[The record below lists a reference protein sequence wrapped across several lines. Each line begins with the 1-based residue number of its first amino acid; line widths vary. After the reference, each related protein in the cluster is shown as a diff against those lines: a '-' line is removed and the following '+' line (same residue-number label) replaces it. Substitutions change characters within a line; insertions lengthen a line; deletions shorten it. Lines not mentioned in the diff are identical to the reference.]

1 MGLQDYSYPMYRH
14 QLRNLKEWLHRSRR
28 KPLVLRGARQ
38 VGKSTLVELFCE
50 SETDRDLVT
59 VNLERHP
66 HLARAFASNDPATIL
81 NLIDTVSDV
90 PLSDRSILFLDEI
103 QAAPSAFA
111 SLRYFFE
118 DMPQRPIVAA
128 GSLMEFML
136 SNHTFSMP
144 VGRIEYLN
152 LGPMTFTEFLK
163 AVRQDRL
170 AREIETFEWPSGE
183 ESPGP
188 HPLIH
193 QRLLELLR
201 LYHFVGGMPEAVRVY
216 AETEN
221 LPAVSAVH
229 AGIVDTWRD
238 DFPKYAARRDLTRM
252 LRVFHFAA
260 RHPGRKIKYSNV
272 SPDDQSATV
281 RRDIDLL
288 EMARVVARVTHSP
301 CSGLPLQADVN
312 EKVFKLIFLD
322 VGLMNAVCGVGW
334 QTLANQTH
342 TQLVNAG
349 PTAEQFIGQHL
360 QYLYAERPN
369 RALTYWLREGRSN
382 NAEVDYVAEFGGR
395 IVPIE
400 VKAGR
405 AGTLKSLHQF
415 VFEKRVPFAIRFHAD
430 LPALQTVD
438 TEIRRGHGAER
449 VHYRLL
455 SLPLYLVERLP
466 RIIDG
471 LPSVV

>member
-1 MGLQDYSYPMYRH
+1 MYRH
-14 QLRNLKEWLHRSRR
+14 QLRNLKEWLHRPRR

-50 SETDRDLVT
+50 SEADRDLVT

-66 HLARAFASNDPATIL
+66 YLAEAFASNDPATIL
-81 NLIDTVSDV
+81 NLVGAVSST
-90 PLSDRSILFLDEI
+90 PLSERSVLFLDEI
-103 QAAPSAFA
+103 QATPSAFA

-118 DMPQRPIVAA
+118 DMPDRPVVAA

-136 SNHTFSMP
+136 SDHTFSMP
-144 VGRIEYLN
+144 VGRIEYLH

-163 AVRQDRL
+163 GVGQDRL
-170 AREIETFEWPSGE
+170 AREIETFEWPPGE
-183 ESPGP
+183 HSPGL

-193 QRLLELLR
+193 GRLLEFLR
-201 LYHFVGGMPEAVRVY
+201 LYQFVGGMPEAVRVY
-216 AETEN
+216 SESRN
-221 LPAVSAVH
+221 LSAVSAVH
-229 AGIVDTWRD
+229 SGIVDTWRD

-260 RHPGRKIKYSNV
+260 RNPGRKVKYSNV

-288 EMARVVARVTHSP
+288 EMARVISRVTHSQ
-301 CSGLPLQADVN
+301 CSGLPLQADLN

-322 VGLMNAVCGVGW
+322 VGLMNAVCGLGW
-334 QTLANQTH
+334 EAIAGRTP

-349 PTAEQFIGQHL
+349 PTAEQFVGQHL
-360 QYLYAERPN
+360 QYLLAGRPN
-369 RALTYWLREGRSN
+369 RELTYWLREGRSS
-382 NAEVDYVAEFGGR
+382 NAEVDYVVELGGR

-415 VFEKRVPFAIRFHAD
+415 VFEKRAPLAIRFHAD
-430 LPALQTVD
+430 LPELQTVD
-438 TEIRRGHGAER
+438 TEVRRSHGTER
-449 VHYRLL
+449 VRYRLL

-466 RIIDG
+466 RIVDG
-471 LPSVV
+471 LSAVV

>member
-1 MGLQDYSYPMYRH
+1 MYRH
-14 QLRNLKEWLHRSRR
+14 QLGNLKDWLHRPRR

-50 SETDRDLVT
+50 SESDRDLVT

-66 HLARAFASNDPATIL
+66 HLAGAFASNDPAAIL
-81 NLIDTVSDV
+81 NLIDAVSDT

-111 SLRYFFE
+111 SLRYFLE
-118 DMPQRPIVAA
+118 DMPQLPVVAA

-144 VGRIEYLN
+144 VGRIEYMN
-152 LGPMTFTEFLK
+152 MGPMTFTEFLI
-163 AVRQDRL
+163 AIGQDRL
-170 AREIETFEWPSGE
+170 AREIETFEWTSEGDF
-183 ESPGP
+183 PGP

-193 QRLLELLR
+193 QRLLESLR
-201 LYHFVGGMPEAVRVY
+201 LYHFVGGMPEAVKVY
-216 AETEN
+216 AESRR
-221 LPAVSAVH
+221 LPNVSAVH
-229 AGIVDTWRD
+229 SGIIDTWRD

-260 RHPGRKIKYSNV
+260 HHPGHKVKYSNV
-272 SPDDQSATV
+272 SPDDQSATL

-288 EMARVVARVTHSP
+288 EMARVLARVTHSH

-322 VGLMNAVCGVGW
+322 VGLMNAVCGLGW
-334 QTLANQTH
+334 QSLANQTT
-342 TQLVNAG
+342 TQLINAG
-349 PTAEQFIGQHL
+349 PAAEQFIGQHL
-360 QYLYAERPN
+360 QHLLAEGPN
-369 RALTYWLREGRSN
+369 RELTYWLREGRSN
-382 NAEVDYVAEFGGR
+382 NAEVDYVAEFGGC

-415 VFEKRVPFAIRFHAD
+415 VFEKRAPFAIRFHAD
-430 LPALQTVD
+430 PPALQTID
-438 TEIRRGHGAER
+438 TEVRHAQGAER
-449 VHYRLL
+449 IRYRLL

-466 RIIDG
+466 HIVNG
-471 LPSVV
+471 LSAAA

>member
-1 MGLQDYSYPMYRH
+1 MYRH
-14 QLRNLKEWLHRSRR
+14 QLRNLKEWLHRPRR

-50 SETDRDLVT
+50 AEAGRDLVT

-66 HLARAFASNDPATIL
+66 HLAQAFASNDPRTIL
-81 NLIDTVSDV
+81 NLVGTVSGT
-90 PLSDRSILFLDEI
+90 PLSDRSVLFLDEI

-118 DMPQRPIVAA
+118 DMPDRPVVAA

-136 SNHTFSMP
+136 SDHTFPMP

-152 LGPMTFTEFLK
+152 LGPMTFTEFLM
-163 AVRQDRL
+163 AIGQDRL
-170 AREIETFEWPSGE
+170 AKEIEAFELPLGE

-188 HPLIH
+188 HLLIH
-193 QRLLELLR
+193 QRLLDLLR

-216 AETEN
+216 SESEN

-229 AGIVDTWRD
+229 VAIVDTWRD
-238 DFPKYAARRDLTRM
+238 DFPKYAARRDMTRM
-252 LRVFHFAA
+252 LRVFQFAA
-260 RHPGRKIKYSNV
+260 RNPGRKVKYSSV
-272 SPDDQSATV
+272 SPDDQSATI

-288 EMARVVARVTHSP
+288 EMARVIARVTHSQ

-322 VGLMNAVCGVGW
+322 VGLMNAVCGLGW
-334 QTLANQTH
+334 QAIASQTP
-342 TQLVNAG
+342 TQLINAG
-349 PTAEQFIGQHL
+349 PAAEQFIGQHL
-360 QYLYAERPN
+360 QYLLAERPN
-369 RALTYWLREGRSN
+369 RELTYWLREGRSN

-430 LPALQTVD
+430 LPELQTVD
-438 TEIRRGHGAER
+438 TEVRRGHGTER
-449 VHYRLL
+449 ACYRLL

-466 RIIDG
+466 HIVDRLG
-471 LPSVV
+471 AAA

>member
-1 MGLQDYSYPMYRH
+1 MYRH
-14 QLRNLKEWLHRSRR
+14 QQSHLKEWLHRPRR

-50 SETDRDLVT
+50 SEADRDLVT

-66 HLARAFASNDPATIL
+66 HLAEAFATNDPATIL
-81 NLIDTVSDV
+81 NLVSTVSGTPV
-90 PLSDRSILFLDEI
+90 SDRSILFIDEI
-103 QAAPSAFA
+103 QAVPRAFA

-118 DMPQRPIVAA
+118 DMPHRPVVAA

-136 SNHTFSMP
+136 SDHTFSMP

-163 AVRQDRL
+163 AVGQDRL
-170 AREIETFEWPSGE
+170 AREIETYEWPSD
-183 ESPGP
+183 GP
-188 HPLIH
+188 PPVPHRLIH
-193 QRLLELLR
+193 GRLLELLR
-201 LYHFVGGMPEAVRVY
+201 LYQFIGGMPEAVRTWS
-216 AETEN
+216 ESEN

-260 RHPGRKIKYSNV
+260 RNPGRKVKYSNV
-272 SPDDQSATV
+272 SPDDQGATV

-288 EMARVVARVTHSP
+288 EMARVISRVTHSHCTGP
-301 CSGLPLQADVN
+301 PLQGDVN
-312 EKVFKLIFLD
+312 QKVFKLTFLD
-322 VGLMNAVCGVGW
+322 VGLMNAICGLGW
-334 QTLANQTH
+334 GTLANRTPA
-342 TQLVNAG
+342 QLVNAG
-349 PTAEQFIGQHL
+349 PAAEQFIGQHL
-360 QYLYAERPN
+360 QYLLAERPN
-369 RALTYWLREGRSN
+369 RELTYWLREGRSS
-382 NAEVDYVAEFGGR
+382 NAEVDYVAEFGGC

-415 VFEKRVPFAIRFHAD
+415 VFEKRAPFAIRFHAD
-430 LPALQTVD
+430 LPELQAVD
-438 TEIRRGHGAER
+438 TEVRRGDGTGR
-449 VHYRLL
+449 VRYRLL

-466 RIIDG
+466 RIVEG
-471 LPSVV
+471 LSATA

>member
-1 MGLQDYSYPMYRH
+1 MYRH
-14 QLRNLKEWLHRSRR
+14 QQSHLKEWLYRPRR

-50 SETDRDLVT
+50 SEADRDLVT

-66 HLARAFASNDPATIL
+66 HLAEAFATNDPATIL
-81 NLIDTVSDV
+81 NLVSSV
-90 PLSDRSILFLDEI
+90 SGTPVSDRSILFIDEI
-103 QAAPSAFA
+103 QAVPRAFA

-118 DMPQRPIVAA
+118 DMPHRPVVAA

-136 SNHTFSMP
+136 SDHTFSMP

-163 AVRQDRL
+163 AVGQDGL
-170 AREIETFEWPSGE
+170 AREIETYECPSD
-183 ESPGP
+183 GP
-188 HPLIH
+188 PPVPHHLIH
-193 QRLLELLR
+193 RRLLELLR
-201 LYHFVGGMPEAVRVY
+201 LYQFIGGMPEAVRTWS
-216 AETEN
+216 ESEN

-260 RHPGRKIKYSNV
+260 RNPGRKVKYSNV

-288 EMARVVARVTHSP
+288 EMARVISRVTHSH
-301 CSGLPLQADVN
+301 CSGLPLQGDVN

-322 VGLMNAVCGVGW
+322 VGLMNAICGLGW
-334 QTLANQTH
+334 QTLAEQTPG
-342 TQLVNAG
+342 QLVNSG
-349 PTAEQFIGQHL
+349 PAAEQFIGQHL
-360 QYLYAERPN
+360 QYLLAARPN
-369 RALTYWLREGRSN
+369 RELTYWLREGRSS
-382 NAEVDYVAEFGGR
+382 NAEVDYVAEFGGC

-415 VFEKRVPFAIRFHAD
+415 VFEKRVPLAIRFHAE
-430 LPALQTVD
+430 LPELQAVD
-438 TEIRRGHGAER
+438 TEVRRGSDSVR
-449 VHYRLL
+449 VRYRLL

-466 RIIDG
+466 RIVEG
-471 LPSVV
+471 LSAAA

>member
-1 MGLQDYSYPMYRH
+1 MYRH
-14 QLRNLKEWLHRSRR
+14 QLRKLAEWLHRPRR
-28 KPLVLRGARQ
+28 KPLVVRGARQ

-66 HLARAFASNDPATIL
+66 YLAEAFASNDPVAIL
-81 NLIDTVSDV
+81 NLIDAVVDTPMSE
-90 PLSDRSILFLDEI
+90 RSILFLDEI
-103 QAAPSAFA
+103 QAAPSALA
-111 SLRYFFE
+111 SLRYFLE
-118 DMPQRPIVAA
+118 DMPQRPVVAA

-136 SNHTFSMP
+136 SDHTFPMP
-144 VGRIEYLN
+144 VGRIENLN

-163 AVRQDRL
+163 AVGRDRL
-170 AREIETFEWPSGE
+170 AEEIETFDWRSGE
-183 ESPGP
+183 EFPLL

-193 QRLLELLR
+193 RRLLEMLR
-201 LYHFVGGMPEAVRVY
+201 LYYFVGGMPEAVRVY
-216 AETEN
+216 SESEN
-221 LPAVSAVH
+221 LSAVSGVH
-229 AGIVDTWRD
+229 ASIVDTWRD

-260 RHPGRKIKYSNV
+260 RHPGRKVKYSNV
-272 SPDDQSATV
+272 SPDDQSVTI

-288 EMARVVARVTHSP
+288 EMARVIARVTHSQ
-301 CSGLPLQADVN
+301 CSGLPLQADLN
-312 EKVFKLIFLD
+312 EKAFKLIFLD
-322 VGLMNAVCGVGW
+322 VGLMNAVCGLGW
-334 QTLANQTH
+334 QTFAGQTH
-342 TQLVNAG
+342 TQLINAG
-349 PTAEQFIGQHL
+349 STAEQFIGQHL
-360 QYLYAERPN
+360 QYLYSERPS

-382 NAEVDYVAEFGGR
+382 NAEVDFVAEFGGC

-430 LPALQTVD
+430 LPVLQTVD
-438 TEIRRGHGAER
+438 TTIRHGHGAER
-449 VHYRLL
+449 VRYRLL

-466 RIIDG
+466 RIVDG
-471 LPSVV
+471 LSASV

>member
-1 MGLQDYSYPMYRH
+1 MVSAL
-14 QLRNLKEWLHRSRR
+14 LHRPRR

-38 VGKSTLVELFCE
+38 VGKSTLVKLFCE
-50 SETDRDLVT
+50 SETNRDLVT
-59 VNLERHP
+59 LNLERHP
-66 HLARAFASNDPATIL
+66 HLAEAFASNDPATIL
-81 NLIDTVSDV
+81 NLIDAVADT
-90 PLSDRSILFLDEI
+90 PMSDRSILFLDEI
-103 QAAPSAFA
+103 QAVPSAFA

-118 DMPQRPIVAA
+118 DMPQRPVVAA

-136 SNHTFSMP
+136 SDHTFPMP

-163 AVRQDRL
+163 AVGRDRL
-170 AREIETFEWPSGE
+170 AGVIETFEWPSGE
-183 ESPGP
+183 ESPQL

-216 AETEN
+216 SESEN

-260 RHPGRKIKYSNV
+260 GNPGRKVKYSNV
-272 SPDDQSATV
+272 SPDDQSATI

-288 EMARVVARVTHSP
+288 EMARVIARVTHSQ
-301 CSGLPLQADVN
+301 CSGLPLQAYVN
-312 EKVFKLIFLD
+312 EKAFKLIFLD
-322 VGLMNAVCGVGW
+322 VGLMNAVCGLGW
-334 QTLANQTH
+334 QTLAGQTQ
-342 TQLVNAG
+342 TQLINAG
-349 PTAEQFIGQHL
+349 STAEQFVGQHL
-360 QYLYAERPN
+360 QYLYSERPSH
-369 RALTYWLREGRSN
+369 ALTYWLREGRSN
-382 NAEVDYVAEFGGR
+382 NAEVDYVAEFGGC

-405 AGTLKSLHQF
+405 AGTLKSLHHF
-415 VFEKRVPFAIRFHAD
+415 VHEKRVPFAIRFHAD
-430 LPALQTVD
+430 LPVLQTVD
-438 TEIRRGHGAER
+438 TAVRCGHSAER
-449 VHYRLL
+449 VRYRLL
-455 SLPLYLVERLP
+455 SLPLYLVEQLP
-466 RIIDG
+466 RIVDR
-471 LPSVV
+471 LSTLV

>member
-1 MGLQDYSYPMYRH
+1 MYRH
-14 QLRNLKEWLHRSRR
+14 QQRHLKEWLHRPRR

-38 VGKSTLVELFCE
+38 VGKSMLVELFCE
-50 SETDRDLVT
+50 SEADRDLVT

-66 HLARAFASNDPATIL
+66 HLAEAFATNDPATIL
-81 NLIDTVSDV
+81 NLVSTVSGRPV
-90 PLSDRSILFLDEI
+90 SDRSILFIDEI
-103 QAAPSAFA
+103 QAVPRAFA

-118 DMPQRPIVAA
+118 DMPHRPVVAA

-136 SNHTFSMP
+136 SAHTFSMP

-163 AVRQDRL
+163 AVGQDRL
-170 AREIETFEWPSGE
+170 ASEIEAYEWPSDG
-183 ESPGP
+183 PPPVP

-193 QRLLELLR
+193 RRLLELLR
-201 LYHFVGGMPEAVRVY
+201 LYQFIGGMPEAVRTY
-216 AETEN
+216 SESEN

-260 RHPGRKIKYSNV
+260 RNPGRKVKYSNV

-281 RRDIDLL
+281 RRDVDLL
-288 EMARVVARVTHSP
+288 EMARVISRVTHSH
-301 CSGLPLQADVN
+301 CTGLPLQADVN
-312 EKVFKLIFLD
+312 QKVFKLIFLD
-322 VGLMNAVCGVGW
+322 VGLMNAICGLGW
-334 QTLANQTH
+334 QTLADQTPA
-342 TQLVNAG
+342 QLVNAG
-349 PTAEQFIGQHL
+349 PAAEQFIGQHL
-360 QYLYAERPN
+360 QYLLAARPN
-369 RALTYWLREGRSN
+369 RELTYWLREGRSS
-382 NAEVDYVAEFGGR
+382 NAEVDYVAEFGGY

-430 LPALQTVD
+430 LPELQAVD
-438 TEIRRGHGAER
+438 TEVRRGDGTGR
-449 VHYRLL
+449 VRYRLL

-466 RIIDG
+466 RIVEG
-471 LPSVV
+471 LSATA